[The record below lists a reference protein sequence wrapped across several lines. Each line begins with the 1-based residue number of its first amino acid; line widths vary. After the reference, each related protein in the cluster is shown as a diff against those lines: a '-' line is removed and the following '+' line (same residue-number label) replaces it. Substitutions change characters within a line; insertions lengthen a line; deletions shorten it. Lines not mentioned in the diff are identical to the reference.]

1 MSYLDHL
8 SDEEL
13 RKIVQNYFKQIR
25 IVEEADKKIDEL
37 KSKKRIKKRRWS

>member
-8 SDEEL
+8 SGEEL
-13 RKIVQNYFKQIR
+13 RKIVQNYNKQIR
-25 IVEEADKKIDEL
+25 IVEEAGKKINVL